1 MIRKIVTQQLVG
13 FLNIVC
19 GGVGL
24 AAGREISERYSADN
38 RPFPQVMVSVDTDP
52 LTADYVDQTIHIGFD
67 AAKVDALKSDPER
80 FGPET
85 AVICQRFDKYLNAE
99 DATNGSRTI
108 RCLTQAA
115 FNFHE
120 NEVGLGLR
128 ATIHRLVNENRV
140 QTIIPVII
148 SSTGGGAGSALQIL
162 LMLKFLER
170 RFLHKLTQGFGPD
183 LLQTPISFVCDPYAL
198 AHLHPTPHAE
208 RILANSFAF
217 RAESEAI
224 ERRHGSKYVI
234 HIGMANTKGTILSD
248 QDLIARV
255 LGTSVYEFE
264 QCWPEIKP
272 RLVDR
277 TDVAALGKG
286 YLGQDLPERRV
297 PRWRADQI
305 KPSTNNHDHDLNG
318 GGVG

>member
-1 MIRKIVTQQLVG
+1 MLIRKIVTQQQVG
-13 FLNIVC
+13 FLNIHC

-24 AAGREISERYSADN
+24 AAGREFSERYKADN
-38 RPFPQVMVSVDTDP
+38 RPFPTVMVSIDTDP

-80 FGPET
+80 FGPEV
-85 AVICQRFDKYLNAE
+85 AIICQHFDKYLNAE
-99 DATNGSRTI
+99 DATNGSRTV

-120 NEVGLGLR
+120 DDIGLGLR
-128 ATIHRLVNENRV
+128 GAIHQLVNDNRV
-140 QTIIPVII
+140 QAIIPVII

-162 LMLKFLER
+162 LLLKFLEGKFR
-170 RFLHKLTQGFGPD
+170 HKLTQGFGPD
-183 LLQTPISFVCDPYAL
+183 LLQTPISFACDPYAL
-198 AHLHPTPHAE
+198 AHKHPTRHANN
-208 RILANSFAF
+208 ILANSFAF
-217 RAESEAI
+217 RLESESI
-224 ERRHGSKYVI
+224 ERRQGSKYII
-234 HIGMANTKGTILSD
+234 HIGMANSKGTVLSD
-248 QDLIARV
+248 EQLIARV

-286 YLGQDLPERRV
+286 YLGQDLPENRLS
-297 PRWRADQI
+297 RWLRSGNSS
-305 KPSTNNHDHDLNG
+305 PSDNG
-318 GGVG
+318 HKQQNGATS